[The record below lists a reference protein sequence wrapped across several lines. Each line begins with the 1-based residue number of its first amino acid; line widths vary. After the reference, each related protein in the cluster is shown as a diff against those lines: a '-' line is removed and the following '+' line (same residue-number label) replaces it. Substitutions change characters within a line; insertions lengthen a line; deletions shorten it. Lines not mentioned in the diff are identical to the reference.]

1 MSKTLFLFKFY
12 AKNAVLTF
20 LPCLTILLLA
30 SCSDEKNTVLFNSSC
45 LDVEKAIRSRRIPSG
60 EFQYGDD
67 RFYPDERPVSREVVS
82 AFEIDTTEVTNQ
94 QFKRF
99 VEATGYVTDAEKG
112 LSEQQFPDLPP
123 EFRVPGSVV
132 FVPPTDPD
140 VTNDGDWWR
149 FIAGANWRNPQGPD
163 SSIEGMDNF
172 PVVQVTYSDAVAY
185 ADWVGRRLPTEIEW
199 EYAAR
204 GGLDGAKFTWGNQP
218 HDEAK
223 SRANTWQGQFPF
235 INDGSDGYVGI
246 SPVGCYDQN
255 GYGLFDTAGNV
266 WELTES
272 SYHFDRQMPYRE
284 TGYDPRQ
291 PGVSLKTI
299 KGGSFLCADNYC
311 RRYRPSARQ
320 GQDITLAT
328 SHIGFRTATDVPL

>member
-1 MSKTLFLFKFY
+1 MSNTCFLLRFY
-12 AKNAVLTF
+12 T
-20 LPCLTILLLA
+20 
-30 SCSDEKNTVLFNSSC
+30 KNTVLVLFLCLTVIQLQSCSGEKRAVFSKSSC
-45 LDVEKAIRSRRIPSG
+45 LDAKKVNRSIKIAHG

-67 RFYPDERPVSREVVS
+67 RFYSDERPVSREVVS
-82 AFEIDTTEVTNQ
+82 DFEIDTTEVTNR
-94 QFKRF
+94 QFRRF

-112 LSEQQFPDLPP
+112 LSEREFPALPP
-123 EFRVPGSVV
+123 ELRVPGSVV
-132 FVPPTDPD
+132 FVPPTKIDA
-140 VTNDGDWWR
+140 TTDGDWWR
-149 FIAGANWRNPQGPD
+149 FVAGANWRNPQGPD

-185 ADWVGRRLPTEIEW
+185 ADWIGRRLPTEIEW

-204 GGLDGAKFTWGNQP
+204 GGLDGAKFTWGDQP
-218 HDEAK
+218 PDEAVA
-223 SRANTWQGQFPF
+223 RANTWQGQFPF
-235 INDGSDGYVGI
+235 TNDGSDGYEGI
-246 SPVGCYDQN
+246 SPVGCYEPN
-255 GYGLFDTAGNV
+255 GYGLYDTAGNI

-272 SYHFDRQMPYRE
+272 AYHFDRQMPFRE

-291 PGVSLKTI
+291 PGISLKTI

-328 SHIGFRTATDVPL
+328 SHIGFRTAADVPL